1 MIEYCVLAS
10 SPFCTMSLS
19 GLTTRERTIGELPI
33 RSPGAFIIARGMVRR
48 AVSESTKT
56 MLGVITRGCAEL
68 AGGNAAVG
76 WGVLGV
82 TDEEFVGELIELA
95 GGADEPS
102 PVDGAG
108 AGPGGAGVG
117 AGDPVRNDNVAPVD
131 VPSLL
136 VAETR

>member
-1 MIEYCVLAS
+1 
-10 SPFCTMSLS
+10 MSLS
-19 GLTTRERTIGELPI
+19 GRTTRERTIGELPI

-56 MLGVITRGCAEL
+56 MPGVITRGCAEL

-76 WGVLGV
+76 WGVLWV
-82 TDEEFVGELIELA
+82 TQEEFV

-108 AGPGGAGVG
+108 AGLGGAGVG